1 MLALLNIDSNRMT
14 ETPRI
19 HDVTTVAQTRIFQI
33 ERVSLEFSNGAKRQ
47 FERINNGGPGAVMVL
62 AITSDELILVREYA
76 VGAERYELGFVKGLI
91 DPGETPEHA
100 AERELKEEIGYGA
113 LDIRHVRKMTA
124 TPHYT
129 CSISHLLLAQDLYP
143 ETRQGDEPEAL
154 TQLRWPLTELDSLL
168 EHPDITDARTLHAIY
183 WLRDYLNNVG

>member
-1 MLALLNIDSNRMT
+1 MLALLNTDSSRMA
-14 ETPRI
+14 EAPRI
-19 HDVTTVAQTRIFQI
+19 HSVTTVAQTRIFRI
-33 ERVSLEFSNGAKRQ
+33 ESVSLEFSNGAKRQ
-47 FERINNGGPGAVMVL
+47 FERINNGGAGAVMVL
-62 AITSDELILVREYA
+62 PITQDELILIREYA

-91 DPGETPEHA
+91 DPGETPQQA

-113 LDIRHVRKMTA
+113 SDIRQVRQMTS

-143 ETRQGDEPEAL
+143 DAHQGDEPEAL
-154 TQLRWPLTELDSLL
+154 TQLRWPLTDLDSLL

-183 WLRDYLNNVG
+183 WLRDHLKPL